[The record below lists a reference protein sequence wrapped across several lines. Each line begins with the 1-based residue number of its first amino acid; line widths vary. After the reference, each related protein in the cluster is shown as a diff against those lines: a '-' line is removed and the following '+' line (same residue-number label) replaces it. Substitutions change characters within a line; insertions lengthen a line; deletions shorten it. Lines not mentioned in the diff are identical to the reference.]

1 MKLFI
6 LRHAIAE
13 ELVSGDFERRLTVEG
28 RARCR
33 RVLRHF
39 ARCFE
44 PPSIIFSS
52 PLVRA
57 RQTARIAARLWDLP
71 LRRCDALKPGGDA
84 FEWLKN
90 QPCQDLMVVGHEP
103 DLARLACRFLGLP
116 KVVLSFKKSGLA
128 LLEGEPGAGELR
140 WLLTPKWIVNSGS
153 GRR

>member
-1 MKLFI
+1 MKLVI

-13 ELVSGDFERRLTVEG
+13 ELITGDFERRLTVEG

-44 PPSIIFSS
+44 PPTIIFSS

-57 RQTARIAARLWDLP
+57 RQTARIAGRILELP
-71 LRRCDALKPGGDA
+71 VRRSDALKPGADA

-90 QPCQDLMVVGHEP
+90 QPCQNLMVVGHEP
-103 DLARLACRFLGLP
+103 ELSRLACRFLGLP
-116 KVVLSFKKSGLA
+116 KLVLSFKKAGMA
-128 LLEGEPGAGELR
+128 LLEGEPGSGELR
-140 WLLTPKWIVNSGS
+140 WLLTPRWLVS
-153 GRR
+153 

>member
-1 MKLFI
+1 MRLII

-13 ELVSGDFERRLTVEG
+13 EFISGDYERRLTVEG

-44 PPSIIFSS
+44 PPSIVFSS

-57 RQTARIAARLWDLP
+57 RQTARMAARLLDLP
-71 LRRCDALKPGGDA
+71 LRRCDALKPGGEA
-84 FEWLKN
+84 FDWLKN

-103 DLARLACRFLGLP
+103 DLSCLAARFLGLP
-116 KVVLSFKKSGLA
+116 KVVFSFKKSGMA
-128 LLEGEPGAGELR
+128 LLEGEPGAGEMR
-140 WLLTPKWIVNSGS
+140 WLLTPRWLLG
-153 GRR
+153 